1 MNQKTI
7 ILTAILFALIV
18 TGMFVYAT
26 LKNKET
32 REQAGTILDSFI
44 PA

>member
-7 ILTAILFALIV
+7 ILTTILFALIV
-18 TGMFVYAT
+18 AGMFVYAT
-26 LKNKET
+26 LKNKEA
-32 REQAGTILDSFI
+32 REQASTILNSFI